1 MLPML
6 PKDRPRLTISWLSA
20 RAAALYADVKYGI
33 YYVNTDD
40 GTSLLSEIG
49 VSLGPTLLVRTMAIV
64 TFDGGND
71 DDDGGKGADT
81 RRESYH
87 CDHNMSTAVT
97 FVFKSQE

>member
-1 MLPML
+1 M
-6 PKDRPRLTISWLSA
+6 A
-20 RAAALYADVKYGI
+20 RALCPKF
-33 YYVNTDD
+33 
-40 GTSLLSEIG
+40 G

-71 DDDGGKGADT
+71 DDDDDGKGADT

-97 FVFKSQE
+97 LVFKSEEVVSPPFA